1 MSQCVVY
8 GWKESFFAGSMSQCV
23 VYGWKESFFALDE
36 LLNICCYT
44 CDLNTID
51 TLFEWSAANGHVFSS
66 KGEDDLEIKVLA
78 MARLPLHGLAM
89 FGLLFWLAIEYKA
102 L

>member
-8 GWKESFFAGSMSQCV
+8 GWKESL
-23 VYGWKESFFALDE
+23 FALDE

-51 TLFEWSAANGHVFSS
+51 TLFEWSAANGHVFPA
-66 KGEDDLEIKVLA
+66 KVK
-78 MARLPLHGLAM
+78 MALKSMFLPWQGFLCMVWPCLGFC
-89 FGLLFWLAIEYKA
+89 FGLPYNKA
-102 L
+102 F